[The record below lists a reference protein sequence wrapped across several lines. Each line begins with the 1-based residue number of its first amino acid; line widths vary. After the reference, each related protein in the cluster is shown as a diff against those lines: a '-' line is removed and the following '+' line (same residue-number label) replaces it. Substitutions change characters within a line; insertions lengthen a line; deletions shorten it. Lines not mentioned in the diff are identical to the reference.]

1 MLMNTHFIMAK
12 SILDN
17 IDENKTFF
25 YKRKKFYI
33 WQYKA

>member
-25 YKRKKFYI
+25 ISEKFYI